1 MEIYI
6 KQWRDGSAT
15 IMTGNGQVLWTLGSV
30 AKAEQVCRDWLNVD
44 PAGEDPDDGGDTDTD
59 SSAAGCLAG

>member
-30 AKAEQVCRDWLNVD
+30 AKAEQVCRQTAV
-44 PAGEDPDDGGDTDTD
+44 
-59 SSAAGCLAG
+59 